1 MDVNKSINEME
12 MDAEEQ
18 QSFVISLLYFI
29 LLLFHQS
36 VGIRP
41 IFKGWALSSLINLK
55 LANRS
60 YHWKNWAI
68 LIDFFSIYN
77 TSIYFP
83 ILLNNKFHVQSR
95 SHNFMGHMR
104 NRS

>member
-36 VGIRP
+36 VGIRT
-41 IFKGWALSSLINLK
+41 
-55 LANRS
+55 
-60 YHWKNWAI
+60 I
-68 LIDFFSIYN
+68 LRDGH
-77 TSIYFP
+77 
-83 ILLNNKFHVQSR
+83 FHL
-95 SHNFMGHMR
+95 
-104 NRS
+104 